1 MKYLK
6 RFDEAFGQNGMFDW
20 KVADMKHTPSSRAQ
34 LGLDQE
40 DEFGDRR
47 TNSGSFINPEGEEY
61 FDDEDEVCPNC
72 DCIPCQCTGEE
83 YDEDE
88 DLKEGL
94 EENFTDWRINSY
106 LKIAR
111 EKYNDMTSEEI
122 INKID
127 NGPESMRFKNEEE
140 KELFKQKW
148 DNEKKEGTFAYYNA
162 MTDNELRSL
171 EKTFKHDFENPAQH
185 DPKFVAYMKAC
196 ELKKVFAGK
205 DHTPKNLKQNKI
217 Y

>member
-6 RFDEAFGQNGMFDW
+6 KFNEMLDPMGSWNPIQLDYTVDVE
-20 KVADMKHTPSSRAQ
+20 KSS
-34 LGLDQE
+34 
-40 DEFGDRR
+40 
-47 TNSGSFINPEGEEY
+47 
-61 FDDEDEVCPNC
+61 DDTDDFCTSC
-72 DCIPCQCTGEE
+72 DCIPCQCTGEV

-88 DLKEGL
+88 GLKEGL

-106 LKIAR
+106 LKISR

-127 NGPESMRFKNEEE
+127 NGPESMRFRNEEE

-148 DNEKKEGTFAYYNA
+148 DNEKKEGTFSYYNS
-162 MTDNELRSL
+162 MTPEELRDL
-171 EKTFKHDFENPAQH
+171 QKTFKHDFENPAQH
-185 DPKFVAYMKAC
+185 DPKFVAYLKAC
-196 ELKKVFAGK
+196 ELKKVFFGK
-205 DHTPKNLKQNKI
+205 DHTPRNRKQNKI